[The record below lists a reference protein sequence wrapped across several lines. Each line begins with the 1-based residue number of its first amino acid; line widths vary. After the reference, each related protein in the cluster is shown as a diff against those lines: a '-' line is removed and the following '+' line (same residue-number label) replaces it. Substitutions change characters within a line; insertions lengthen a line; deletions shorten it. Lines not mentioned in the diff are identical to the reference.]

1 MTNLDRMKL
10 IQLAVKDLN
19 EAVNAYENARKVN
32 HEPYDVL
39 WNLPRYH
46 TRESIRRR
54 IMQLRQD
61 LFQLGKEYENGNS

>member
-1 MTNLDRMKL
+1 MTILDRMKL

-32 HEPYDVL
+32 PETSDV
-39 WNLPRYH
+39 WWQLPRYH

-54 IMQLRQD
+54 IKQLRQD
-61 LFQLGKEYENGNS
+61 LLQLEKEYEK